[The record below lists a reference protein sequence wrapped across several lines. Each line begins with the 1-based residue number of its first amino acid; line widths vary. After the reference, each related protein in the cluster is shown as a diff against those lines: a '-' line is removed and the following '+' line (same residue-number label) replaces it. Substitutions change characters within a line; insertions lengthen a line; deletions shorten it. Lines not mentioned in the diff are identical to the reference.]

1 MAIMLAISGLK
12 FINTAF
18 ALSLAMQ
25 SAAVADDMIRFERRD
40 LDDDERG
47 SIGRLVEF
55 DLKTEIAYQAKR
67 QGISL
72 QQARRLFGTDRMYIA
87 HLDLDTDAR
96 DDILVY
102 LLSSTECGQAGCP
115 VYVFRETGGQWR
127 EFVMA
132 TVGSEM
138 DGSPVVYVSDPGQD
152 GHRDIYSFEEAACS
166 VESIMNRPAQGPAP
180 MSVTVPHCTGHPGCR

>member
-55 DLKTEIAYQAKR
+55 D
-67 QGISL
+67 
-72 QQARRLFGTDRMYIA
+72 
-87 HLDLDTDAR
+87 H
-96 DDILVY
+96 
-102 LLSSTECGQAGCP
+102 CCP
-115 VYVFRETGGQWR
+115 V
-127 EFVMA
+127 
-132 TVGSEM
+132 
-138 DGSPVVYVSDPGQD
+138 
-152 GHRDIYSFEEAACS
+152 
-166 VESIMNRPAQGPAP
+166 N
-180 MSVTVPHCTGHPGCR
+180 